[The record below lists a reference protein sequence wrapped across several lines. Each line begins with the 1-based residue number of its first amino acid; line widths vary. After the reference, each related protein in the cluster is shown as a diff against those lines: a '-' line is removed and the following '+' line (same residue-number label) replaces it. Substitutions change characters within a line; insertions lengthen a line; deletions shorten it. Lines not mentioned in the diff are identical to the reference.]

1 MSSLSIKLA
10 LEDSNIK
17 NNFLIIFIY
26 CYFKK
31 FNKYLPLL
39 VLDQILSN
47 LSIIDIPTTKEEQQ
61 QSNFKKRKMK
71 SINNSNN
78 KRQKK

>member
-1 MSSLSIKLA
+1 MMNGLSIKLA

-31 FNKYLPLL
+31 FNHWLPLL
-39 VLDQILSN
+39 LLDTILSN
-47 LSIIDIPTTKEEQQ
+47 LTITDFPST
-61 QSNFKKRKMK
+61 NH
-71 SINNSNN
+71 NN
-78 KRQKK
+78 

>member
-47 LSIIDIPTTKEEQQ
+47 LSIIDIPTKGEQQ
-61 QSNFKKRKMK
+61 TYSKKRKIK

>member
-1 MSSLSIKLA
+1 MMNGLSIKLA

-17 NNFLIIFIY
+17 NNFLIIFIH

-47 LSIIDIPTTKEEQQ
+47 LSIIDIPTTNEHQQ
-61 QSNFKKRKMK
+61 QNLKRKMNT
-71 SINNSNN
+71 INNSNN